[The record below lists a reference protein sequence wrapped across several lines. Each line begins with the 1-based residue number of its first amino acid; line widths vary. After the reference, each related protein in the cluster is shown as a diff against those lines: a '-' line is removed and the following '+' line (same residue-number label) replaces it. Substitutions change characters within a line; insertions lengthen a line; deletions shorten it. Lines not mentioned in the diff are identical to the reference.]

1 MSYLDQISPI
11 DGRYGE
17 KTRKL
22 SIFFSE
28 AGLIKYRIKIEIYY
42 FLELCKIIPSLKK
55 ITKSDLKKV
64 ESIYLKLNSYDIK
77 KVKKI
82 EKKNL
87 ITLFY
92 WKKIINLQLVKKQEK
107 YTVMAKE
114 NFDRS
119 KPHLNIGT
127 SVTLITEKLPL
138 LQQLQRF

>member
-55 ITKSDLKKV
+55 INKSDLKKV
-64 ESIYLKLNSYDIK
+64 ESIYLKLNSSDIK
-77 KVKKI
+77 KSKKL
-82 EKKNL
+82 KKKL
-87 ITLFY
+87 IMTS
-92 WKKIINLQLVKKQEK
+92 KQ
-107 YTVMAKE
+107 
-114 NFDRS
+114 
-119 KPHLNIGT
+119 
-127 SVTLITEKLPL
+127 
-138 LQQLQRF
+138 